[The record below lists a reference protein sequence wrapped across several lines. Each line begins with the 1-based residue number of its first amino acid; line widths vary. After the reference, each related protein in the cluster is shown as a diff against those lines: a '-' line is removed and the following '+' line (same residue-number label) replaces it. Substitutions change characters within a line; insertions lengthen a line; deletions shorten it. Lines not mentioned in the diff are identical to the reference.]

1 MQFITSAHAI
11 NRLILQNIAFHMEP
25 GGRRILTKDI
35 GGMSKVYAQAYTR
48 LPKNQFTL
56 KEVHQYFA
64 NAREL
69 FSYLH
74 LPGFKI

>member
-11 NRLILQNIAFHMEP
+11 NTLILQNKAFHMEP
-25 GGRRILTKDI
+25 GGRRMLNKDI
-35 GGMSKVYAQAYTR
+35 GAMSKVYAQAYTH
-48 LPKNQFTL
+48 LPKNRSTL